1 MHASVASHGT
11 RHHILRAAVP
21 IPQSPAGSLGRR
33 ASTRRLARSHVR
45 EVGGARP
52 ATWASTVCA
61 SSQLDLSELTALGP
75 LDGRYAS
82 KTASLRPFFSEYV
95 VGDSRRPIVLSRLIK
110 CLVSFVSFLSLAKCS
125 LSLEMP
131 LFTCNHVRYGLI
143 RYRIA
148 VECRWLQHLSTIP
161 GVIEVPGFSSE
172 ANKILEELALGFS
185 VEDAAKVKEVERVTN
200 HDVKA
205 VEYVLKDKIKGCEE
219 LERVLE
225 FVHFAC
231 TSEDINNL
239 SHGMMLKE
247 GVKEVLTEMD
257 RVIEEISR
265 YVNDSPRA
273 GRRLRASDRGRDM
286 AARCVGR

>member
-1 MHASVASHGT
+1 M
-11 RHHILRAAVP
+11 
-21 IPQSPAGSLGRR
+21 
-33 ASTRRLARSHVR
+33 
-45 EVGGARP
+45 
-52 ATWASTVCA
+52 
-61 SSQLDLSELTALGP
+61 LTIN
-75 LDGRYAS
+75 D
-82 KTASLRPFFSEYV
+82 
-95 VGDSRRPIVLSRLIK
+95 
-110 CLVSFVSFLSLAKCS
+110 
-125 LSLEMP
+125 
-131 LFTCNHVRYGLI
+131 VRYGLI

-161 GVIEVPGFSSE
+161 GVVEVPGFSTE
-172 ANKILEELALGFS
+172 ANKILDGLASSFS

-247 GVKEVLTEMD
+247 GVKEMLTEMD

-265 YVNDSPRA
+265 YVIGATSGCAWR
-273 GRRLRASDRGRDM
+273 GSDRGRSTV
-286 AARCVGR
+286 AGRVGRVGR

>member
-1 MHASVASHGT
+1 M
-11 RHHILRAAVP
+11 
-21 IPQSPAGSLGRR
+21 
-33 ASTRRLARSHVR
+33 
-45 EVGGARP
+45 
-52 ATWASTVCA
+52 
-61 SSQLDLSELTALGP
+61 LTIN
-75 LDGRYAS
+75 D
-82 KTASLRPFFSEYV
+82 
-95 VGDSRRPIVLSRLIK
+95 
-110 CLVSFVSFLSLAKCS
+110 
-125 LSLEMP
+125 
-131 LFTCNHVRYGLI
+131 VRYGLI

-161 GVIEVPGFSSE
+161 GVVEVPGFSTE
-172 ANKILEELALGFS
+172 ANKILDGLASSFS

-247 GVKEVLTEMD
+247 GVKEMLTEMD

-265 YVNDSPRA
+265 CVNWAA
-273 GRRLRASDRGRDM
+273 GAGCHPTASSHGPDM
-286 AARCVGR
+286 AAHTGR